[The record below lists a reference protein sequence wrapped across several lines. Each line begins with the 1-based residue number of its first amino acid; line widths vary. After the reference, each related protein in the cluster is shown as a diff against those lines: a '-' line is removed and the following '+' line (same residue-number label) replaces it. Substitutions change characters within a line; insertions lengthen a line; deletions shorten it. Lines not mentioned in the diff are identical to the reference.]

1 MRKIIYFLVLVLAS
15 SFLFACSGI
24 SGIDILPEKIE
35 YKSKFS
41 DTIFTVECKMNS
53 DWGTTKY
60 IRPTFKTDLE
70 LSELKSK
77 TNAELYYETDKELV
91 FKKDDSFFVIDE
103 IGDNFYRIHSDWA
116 VVFYQGDYIYI
127 PFPSF
132 IVPEGE
138 ITDLKKEPVYEGI
151 ETTIDSKH
159 REYLVKYF
167 NDLQYDFIEKS
178 GDKILIKGESLYYS
192 YTVTVNLND
201 NITIGV
207 DLYDYKEGHN
217 SKEEYSLIECINR
230 WNESWDEHYKEH
242 YGESRIKILSGESNV
257 KEEMAK
263 FAGECYIF
271 IYDVDYEGKTS
282 TNFNSYTIHD
292 TFKSYFLGISTY
304 DHVQYTSLD
313 FISRIV
319 QYKEN
324 VMCYII
330 DYNSIKNDD
339 EDYVYFTMHNG
350 VEFKNIDAPM
360 MFHYIDSESYTDM
373 NDSKLLIADKNT
385 NLGTWRIKILE
396 EIQYLLKKRR

>member
-1 MRKIIYFLVLVLAS
+1 MRKIVRIMFSFIVLIFIITLVGCQKKTS
-15 SFLFACSGI
+15 TTEDSG
-24 SGIDILPEKIE
+24 DYKVQKIE

-60 IRPTFKTDLE
+60 SRPYFKADLE

-138 ITDLKKEPVYEGI
+138 ITDLKREPVYEGI
-151 ETTIDSKH
+151 ETTIDSKY

-192 YTVTVNLND
+192 YTVTVSLND
-201 NITIGV
+201 DITIGV

-230 WNESWDEHYKEH
+230 WNESWDDHYKEH

-263 FAGECYIF
+263 FDGECYIF
-271 IYDVDYEGKTS
+271 IYDVDYEETIS
-282 TNFNSYTIHD
+282 TTFNSYPIHD
-292 TFKSYFLGISTY
+292 TFKSY
-304 DHVQYTSLD
+304 
-313 FISRIV
+313 
-319 QYKEN
+319 
-324 VMCYII
+324 
-330 DYNSIKNDD
+330 
-339 EDYVYFTMHNG
+339 
-350 VEFKNIDAPM
+350 
-360 MFHYIDSESYTDM
+360 
-373 NDSKLLIADKNT
+373 
-385 NLGTWRIKILE
+385 
-396 EIQYLLKKRR
+396 